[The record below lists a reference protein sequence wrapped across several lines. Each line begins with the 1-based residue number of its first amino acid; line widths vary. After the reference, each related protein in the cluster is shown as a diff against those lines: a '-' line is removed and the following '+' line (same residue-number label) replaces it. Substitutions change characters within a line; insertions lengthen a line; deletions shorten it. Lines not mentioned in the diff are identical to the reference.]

1 MRNHRAGRLWLG
13 LWTTLALAGCGGD
26 GGGPDEPDLNL
37 EEQQISAA
45 GVMPSLA
52 MAPDGRFAV
61 AFEGV
66 PPSNRLQ
73 VQRFTADGF
82 KDGTVIDVA
91 PAQTDAYLSR
101 LAYGPR
107 NDIFVAWSQGNIHV
121 QRYAASGSPLGP
133 PALVHSS
140 GHAHAIDIGPGG
152 QGVVVWSDAPDG
164 SDRSRL
170 GARRLAA
177 DGSAAGPDLILA
189 SNLQGVSATAAVLA
203 GGSFVVAWQQ
213 FLGDSTSQLQRF
225 GADGTPAGARI
236 SLDLLASS
244 RRAVS
249 PRVDAEPGGGF
260 VVLWQDSRSGLVEG
274 QRFAAD
280 GSQAGGRF
288 TLGGFDAWS
297 FSVAPDG
304 AMVGA
309 ASVNTSGSTFS
320 ITARRLTADG
330 APQGA
335 EFPVASGLDL
345 FLWGVASGP
354 RGRFFVLWTSPSGVR
369 GRLLA
374 LV

>member
-107 NDIFVAWSQGNIHV
+107 NDIFVAWGQGNIHV
-121 QRYAASGSPLGP
+121 QRYAADGSSLGP

-140 GHAHAIDIGPGG
+140 DPFPGHAHAIDIGPGG

-304 AMVGA
+304 
-309 ASVNTSGSTFS
+309 
-320 ITARRLTADG
+320 
-330 APQGA
+330 
-335 EFPVASGLDL
+335 SGLDL